1 MARYTVTAWKGKH
14 LFVGIDMH
22 RVFWHVTVLN
32 EDGLKLFAN
41 RIPSD
46 CGAISQLLSRYGE
59 AERISAVY
67 EAGYFGFWLH
77 DFLQD
82 MGVDARV
89 TPPSLIPSQAGNRIK
104 TDPKD
109 SLKLA
114 SLLKSGDLTSVYV
127 PSPEERAHRQVSRRR
142 RQFIQDRV
150 RVQQRIKAELQF
162 TGLELPREPTG
173 RWSHVFV
180 DNLRALRFQDPYQQA
195 SFQNLLDH
203 YDQTSELVS
212 RQTDLL
218 KKLARSEQYQD
229 RVEILESIPGIGWL
243 SAMEILLELQDVA
256 RFQRAD
262 AMAAYVGLTPG
273 QYSSGDKVRLGR
285 ITRQGKPMVRAL
297 LVQASWRLIDK
308 DPVMQEKYD
317 RIKLRAGGKRAIVA
331 VARTLAKRMRRILL
345 NAEPYQLG
353 RRAA

>member
-1 MARYTVTAWKGKH
+1 MARYTVSAWKGKH
-14 LFVGIDMH
+14 LFVGIDVH
-22 RVFWHVTVLN
+22 RRWWHVTILN

-41 RIPSD
+41 QIPGN
-46 CGAISQLLSRYGE
+46 CEAISQLLSRYAE
-59 AERISAVY
+59 AERISVVY

-77 DFLQD
+77 DHLQD
-82 MGVDARV
+82 IGVDARV
-89 TPPSLIPSQAGNRIK
+89 TPPSLVPTQAGNRIK
-104 TDPKD
+104 TDPRD

-150 RVQQRIKAELQF
+150 RAQHRIKAELRF
-162 TGLELPREPTG
+162 TGLELPQEPTG
-173 RWSHVFV
+173 RWSQVFV
-180 DNLRALRFQDPYQQA
+180 DNLRALRFPDPYQQA
-195 SFQNLLDH
+195 SFQNLLDQ

-218 KKLARSEQYQD
+218 RQLARSEQYQD

-262 AMAAYVGLTPG
+262 AIAAYVGLTPG
-273 QYSSGDKVRLGR
+273 QYSSGDRIRLGR

-297 LVQASWRLIDK
+297 LVQASWRLIQK

-317 RIKLRAGGKRAIVA
+317 RIKVRAGGKRAIVA
-331 VARTLAKRMRRILL
+331 VARTLVMRMRRILL
-345 NAEPYQLG
+345 NGEPYQLG
-353 RRAA
+353 LIAA